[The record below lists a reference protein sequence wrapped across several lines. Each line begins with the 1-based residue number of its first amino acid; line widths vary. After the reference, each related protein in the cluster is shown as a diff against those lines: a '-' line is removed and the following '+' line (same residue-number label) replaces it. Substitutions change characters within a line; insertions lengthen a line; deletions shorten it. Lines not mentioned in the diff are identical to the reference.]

1 MKTILT
7 VMGTVVAASAIA
19 LAAPSALACGG
30 ATPIPAKTKKATT
43 PADVII
49 PVKGMVCGGCANK
62 IQVALMKLDAVISAA
77 VDHAKGEATVHY
89 DAALLTSKELVTIIN
104 KQGYETGTPKDAP
117 TPKRQS

>member
-7 VMGTVVAASAIA
+7 VIGALVAASAIT

-49 PVKGMVCGGCANK
+49 PVKGMTCGGCANK

-77 VDHAKGEATVHY
+77 VDHAKGEATVHSFGLQY
-89 DAALLTSKELVTIIN
+89 RAFEKLRDVAGLPLVLH
-104 KQGYETGTPKDAP
+104 
-117 TPKRQS
+117 